1 MVFFGKLSYSLYLW
15 HWGVIVLFKNL
26 PYPLRDVNHHVVNGI
41 ILVLVFLLSMLSYYL
56 IENKTRNY
64 KHTPKIVLAGF
75 GLIIGINA
83 TFLRVSFL
91 KTFTKFPK
99 IKLIDN
105 NSSVSQSLAVDK
117 SNRYFDELEIRL
129 LKTIISQGENGLDI
143 AQLNTLLNLKKLSDE
158 NQRQRRH
165 IILKELNLKLFLLFG
180 IREGIIRIEIDL
192 DKRRK
197 SYVLNKKINKTQIES
212 IFDSE

>member
-1 MVFFGKLSYSLYLW
+1 MQTIY
-15 HWGVIVLFKNL
+15 I
-26 PYPLRDVNHHVVNGI
+26 NGI
-41 ILVLVFLLSMLSYYL
+41 LTL
-56 IENKTRNY
+56 I
-64 KHTPKIVLAGF
+64 I

-83 TFLRVSFL
+83 TFLRVSFF
-91 KTFTKFPK
+91 KTFTKFPN

>member
-1 MVFFGKLSYSLYLW
+1 MQTIY
-15 HWGVIVLFKNL
+15 I
-26 PYPLRDVNHHVVNGI
+26 NGI
-41 ILVLVFLLSMLSYYL
+41 LTL
-56 IENKTRNY
+56 I
-64 KHTPKIVLAGF
+64 I

-91 KTFTKFPK
+91 KTFTKFPN

-158 NQRQRRH
+158 NKRQRRH

>member
-1 MVFFGKLSYSLYLW
+1 MQTIY
-15 HWGVIVLFKNL
+15 I
-26 PYPLRDVNHHVVNGI
+26 NGI
-41 ILVLVFLLSMLSYYL
+41 LTL
-56 IENKTRNY
+56 I
-64 KHTPKIVLAGF
+64 I

-83 TFLRVSFL
+83 TFLRVSFF
-91 KTFTKFPK
+91 KTFTKFPN

-143 AQLNTLLNLKKLSDE
+143 AQLNALLNLNKLSDE